1 MVSVCAQAAAEA
13 AGKKKKKKG
22 AKPALRE
29 GSHADAVLC
38 LSWNSGFRNVLAS
51 ASADNT
57 VKVSTAAARL
67 LDLPTYPDAAAATS
81 NGCVCSCIGERIWC
95 DARLRGESE

>member
-1 MVSVCAQAAAEA
+1 VAWCVCVCVQAAAA
-13 AGKKKKKKG
+13 GADGKKKKKKKS

-57 VKVSTAAARL
+57 VKVSPPPC
-67 LDLPTYPDAAAATS
+67 LPVASSTFPAGGGVQRTHVQLCGWED
-81 NGCVCSCIGERIWC
+81 VV
-95 DARLRGESE
+95 

>member
-1 MVSVCAQAAAEA
+1 VQAAA
-13 AGKKKKKKG
+13 AGADSKKKKKKS

-51 ASADNT
+51 ASADQT
-57 VKVSTAAARL
+57 VKVRAPRL
-67 LDLPTYPDAAAATS
+67 LAPRVPRPSHLS
-81 NGCVCSCIGERIWC
+81 R
-95 DARLRGESE
+95 RGGGVQQRMRVQLCG